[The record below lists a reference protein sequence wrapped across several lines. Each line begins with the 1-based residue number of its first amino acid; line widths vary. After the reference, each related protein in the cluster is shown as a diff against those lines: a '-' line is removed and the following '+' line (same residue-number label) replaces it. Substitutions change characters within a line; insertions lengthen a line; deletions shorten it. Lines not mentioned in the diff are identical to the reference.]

1 MLRIELAHAVTAAAE
16 ARVRLVM
23 EAAVQHE
30 PHYGRLR
37 YRIIRGD
44 YTQLSGSRG
53 VHDPQVLFAAICRAI
68 DGFEGLVT
76 PRRADCDPDYDYV
89 PLPHGG
95 YVRMPR
101 IARTDSEDG
110 RA

>member
-16 ARVRLVM
+16 ARVRLVL
-23 EAAVQHE
+23 EAAVHHE

-37 YRIIRGD
+37 YRITRGN
-44 YTQLSGSRG
+44 YTQLCSARG
-53 VHDPQVLFAAICRAI
+53 VHDAQVLFAAICRAI
-68 DGFEGLVT
+68 DGFEGIVT